1 MMIALQQLK
10 PTYMSESDVKG
21 SDIFLQDHV
30 PFGKGKKYFI
40 KASSGKGKTSVLNF
54 IYGCNLNYEGKIFY
68 DNKINVKD
76 LSELRLRR
84 LSYVFQDF
92 KLFPEIS
99 LYENI
104 EIKNK
109 LTGFKSGEEIREMI
123 DKVQLHHKSNAL
135 VKTLS
140 LGQRQRVAI
149 IRALCQ
155 PFDFL
160 LMDEPFSHLD
170 DDNIAILTEL
180 IGSEV
185 EKQKAGMILTSLG
198 SEYNF
203 TYDTIYQL

>member
-1 MMIALQQLK
+1 MITLHQLK

-21 SDIFLQDHV
+21 SDIFLQDKV
-30 PFGKGKKYFI
+30 PFEKGKKYFI

-54 IYGCNLNYEGKIFY
+54 IYGCNLNYEGKILY
-68 DNKINVKD
+68 DNKQTDKD
-76 LSELRLRR
+76 LSAFRLKKI
-84 LSYVFQDF
+84 SYVFQDF

-99 LYENI
+99 LFENI
-104 EIKNK
+104 EIKNR
-109 LTGFKSGEEIREMI
+109 LTGYKSKDEIRELI
-123 DKVQLHHKSNAL
+123 DKVQLHHKRNAL

-149 IRALCQ
+149 LRALCQ

-170 DDNIAILTEL
+170 EENITILTE
-180 IGSEV
+180 IINKEV
-185 EKQKAGMILTSLG
+185 EDQHAGMILTSLG

-203 TYDTIYQL
+203 SYDTIYQL